1 VYGGGF
7 LFFASHYYPGCSS
20 DQEISVQDS
29 HISLAHGNGGRL
41 MRELIDQLF
50 ARHLGRG
57 DLDTQADAA
66 PIALPAGR
74 HLMTTDGF
82 TVQPLEFPGGDIGTL
97 AVHGTCNDLAV
108 AGATPLFLTLN
119 AFIEEGLEVA
129 QLDRIVA
136 SIARA
141 ADETGVSVVA
151 GDTKV
156 LRRGEGGGIYL
167 ATTGVGVAPD
177 SIKLSM
183 GNIRAGDRILVSG
196 PVGDHGIAVMLAREA
211 FGMRGDLSSDAASVL
226 PLTLAVRDRTG
237 LRFMRD
243 PTRGGLAT
251 VMHELMHVT
260 GLQLRLDATSV
271 PVRDPVQ
278 SVCEMLGYDPLYLAC
293 EGRVVAIASPDSAEE
308 VLMAWRALPEGRDAA
323 IVGEVAE
330 GRQRVVL
337 VTELGGERILEEL
350 EDDPLPR
357 IC

>member
-1 VYGGGF
+1 
-7 LFFASHYYPGCSS
+7 
-20 DQEISVQDS
+20 
-29 HISLAHGNGGRL
+29 
-41 MRELIDQLF
+41 MRELIDELF

-66 PIALPAGR
+66 SIELPPGR
-74 HLMTTDGF
+74 QFMTTDGF

-129 QLDRIVA
+129 LLDRLVA

-141 ADETGVSVVA
+141 AGETGVSVVA

-167 ATTGVGVAPD
+167 ATTGVGVAPASVD
-177 SIKLSM
+177 LSM
-183 GNIRAGDRILVSG
+183 KQIRPGDSVLVSG
-196 PVGDHGIAVMLAREA
+196 PVGDHGIAVMLAREE
-211 FGMRGDLSSDAASVL
+211 FGMRGDLASDAASVL
-226 PLTLAVRDRTG
+226 ALAQAVRELDG
-237 LRFMRD
+237 VRFMRD

-251 VMHELMHVT
+251 VMHELMHAT
-260 GLQLRLDATSV
+260 GLQLRLDSQV
-271 PVRDPVQ
+271 LPVRDQVV

-293 EGRVVAIASPDSAEE
+293 EGRVVAVVSPDAADE
-308 VLMAWRALPEGRDAA
+308 VLTRWKALPEGHEAA
-323 IVGEVAE
+323 VVGEVAE
-330 GRQRVVL
+330 GRKRVVL
-337 VTELGGERILEEL
+337 ITELGGERILEEL